1 MEPIQLSL
9 RVPATFT
16 LPKFYHTESPDKTS
30 LALRL
35 GAIAAQAAEETI
47 REECNSDLVTQLEKK
62 HITTRDRLEREKRGL
77 EESLTHLQSKLS
89 IDESLKSDLRKQIQ
103 DECRSTFREL
113 LAEKDKQIDRASR
126 ENQAL
131 QERLQKLAD
140 SLNRQVGSQEKG
152 RIGELR
158 VEDLITR
165 AFGMGPGFELIAKGK
180 EAQSGDHHMMYN
192 NMKVIWE
199 TKNYGR
205 AVNKDEVEK
214 LRRDMRSNPDVKVA
228 FMVSLTNGIAG
239 HTKPADIDLERLE
252 DGRFIVYLSNLYK
265 HEDPVLYLQGLRPLL
280 ELGEYMGVHKER
292 ADSEELS
299 QMKVKAQIIQH
310 LLKNHM
316 TTLQNLRNSL
326 VNQKKKMDQIYAE
339 QMSLVKQ
346 AETELVST
354 LKELL
359 SEEEQ
364 QGIVKGL
371 LNPELYTKQSILDC
385 TEKEKKRV
393 LWFQQHCTENSKAE
407 LDTKELQEHLKEA
420 GFKEK
425 ELTEARKILQET
437 VWPKAAKKL
446 KGFCY
451 SSM

>member
-1 MEPIQLSL
+1 MEAIQISL
-9 RVPATFT
+9 RLPATFT

-62 HITTRDRLEREKRGL
+62 HLTTRDRLEREKRGL

-89 IDESLKSDLRKQIQ
+89 IDESLKSDLRQRIQ
-103 DECRSTFREL
+103 EECRATFREL

-131 QERLQKLAD
+131 HERLQKLAD

-152 RIGELR
+152 RLGELR

-192 NMKVIWE
+192 NMKIIWE

-205 AVNKDEVEK
+205 PVNKDEVEK

-228 FMVSLTNGIAG
+228 FMVSLTNGIVG

-292 ADSEELS
+292 QDSEELS

-316 TTLQNLRNSL
+316 TTLQTLRNSL

-364 QGIVKGL
+364 QGIVQSR
-371 LNPELYTKQSILDC
+371 LNPELYVKQNLLDC
-385 TEKEKKRV
+385 TDKEKKLV
-393 LWFQQHCTENSKAE
+393 AWFQQHCSEDSKAE
-407 LDTKELQEHLKEA
+407 LETKELQEKLKEA

-437 VWPKAAKKL
+437 VWPKGGKKL
-446 KGFCY
+446 KGFRFIA
-451 SSM
+451 

>member
-1 MEPIQLSL
+1 MELSQITL
-9 RVPATFT
+9 NVPTSFI
-16 LPKFYHTESPDKTS
+16 LPQFYQTNNPDRTS

-35 GAIAAQAAEETI
+35 GALAAKAAEDTI

-62 HITTRDRLEREKRGL
+62 HITTRDRLEKEKRAL
-77 EESLTHLQSKLS
+77 EESFTHLQSKLNL
-89 IDESLKSDLRKQIQ
+89 DESMKSELRQRIQ
-103 DECRSTFREL
+103 EECRATYREL
-113 LAEKDKQIDRASR
+113 LAEKDKNAERAAR

-152 RIGELR
+152 RLGELR

-165 AFGMGPGFELIAKGK
+165 AFGMGPGFELIAKGR

-192 NMKVIWE
+192 DMKVIWE
-199 TKNYGR
+199 TKNYTR
-205 AVNKDEVEK
+205 PVNKDEVEK
-214 LRRDMRSNPDVKVA
+214 LRRDMRSNPDVKLA
-228 FMVSLTNGIAG
+228 FMVSLTNGIVG
-239 HTKPADIDLERLE
+239 HTKPADIDMERLE

-280 ELGEYMGVHKER
+280 ELGNYMGVHKER

-299 QMKVKAQIIQH
+299 QMKVKAQIIHH

-316 TTLQNLRNSL
+316 TTLQGIHNSV
-326 VNQKKKMDQIYAE
+326 VNNKRKTDQIYVE

-364 QGIVKGL
+364 SASIHST
-371 LNPELYTKQSILDC
+371 LNPEVYTKQSILDC
-385 TEKEKKRV
+385 TDKEKKLV
-393 LWFQQHCTENSKAE
+393 TWFQNYCVEDSKGE
-407 LDTKELQEHLKEA
+407 IDTKELQEKLKEA

-425 ELTEARKILQET
+425 ELTEARKILQDT
-437 VWPKAAKKL
+437 VWSKGGKKV
-446 KGFCY
+446 KGFKLIA
-451 SSM
+451 

>member
-1 MEPIQLSL
+1 
-9 RVPATFT
+9 
-16 LPKFYHTESPDKTS
+16 
-30 LALRL
+30 
-35 GAIAAQAAEETI
+35 
-47 REECNSDLVTQLEKK
+47 
-62 HITTRDRLEREKRGL
+62 
-77 EESLTHLQSKLS
+77 
-89 IDESLKSDLRKQIQ
+89 
-103 DECRSTFREL
+103 
-113 LAEKDKQIDRASR
+113 
-126 ENQAL
+126 
-131 QERLQKLAD
+131 
-140 SLNRQVGSQEKG
+140 
-152 RIGELR
+152 
-158 VEDLITR
+158 
-165 AFGMGPGFELIAKGK
+165 
-180 EAQSGDHHMMYN
+180 MYN

-385 TEKEKKRV
+385 TEKEKKLV